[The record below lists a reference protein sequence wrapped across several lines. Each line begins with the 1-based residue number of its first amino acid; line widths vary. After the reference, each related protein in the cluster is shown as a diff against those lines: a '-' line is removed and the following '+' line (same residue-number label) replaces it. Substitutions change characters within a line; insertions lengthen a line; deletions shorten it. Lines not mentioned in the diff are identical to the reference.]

1 MSEHAWPKI
10 SSFPTQ
16 LLFYHFT
23 FESLLRQWKP
33 FWRFQDP
40 LPQKLSGGLITWFST
55 GGSNTRTRY
64 WCLQCFEFFCVWLS
78 HFFRQWILCQVWFRY
93 SLRILVDSK
102 DETYRDC
109 KNKRP
114 MECEVKIEYKTEYV
128 LCTTQR
134 YDKLS
139 TTMDS
144 TIMEFDCNG
153 LTFSSSKKFL
163 TTFVVWKSNVG
174 STINHRRLSF
184 GVGRQSKTKKNSSAG
199 PQTVRTAVL
208 SGCNTRQKRVGIGLL
223 PRT

>member
-1 MSEHAWPKI
+1 MCWV
-10 SSFPTQ
+10 F
-16 LLFYHFT
+16 FV
-23 FESLLRQWKP
+23 
-33 FWRFQDP
+33 
-40 LPQKLSGGLITWFST
+40 
-55 GGSNTRTRY
+55 
-64 WCLQCFEFFCVWLS
+64 CFS
-78 HFFRQWILCQVWFRY
+78 HFFHQWILCQVWFRY

-163 TTFVVWKSNVG
+163 TTFAVWKSNVG
-174 STINHRRLSF
+174 STINHRRLSTSF
-184 GVGRQSKTKKNSSAG
+184 GVRRQSKTKKNPSVG
-199 PQTVRTAVL
+199 PQTVQTAVL

-223 PRT
+223 PRTLPPGS